1 MDKRF
6 IIMDEI
12 LIQAS
17 ALKKFIM
24 VGGVSGISIKEMSA
38 GYNMVATVNKDKM
51 ILSAQ
56 RGGARIFKRL
66 DTAKKY
72 ATEDMGWKGKI
83 ILEQ

>member
-1 MDKRF
+1 
-6 IIMDEI
+6 MDEI

-72 ATEDMGWKGKI
+72 ATEDLGWKGKI
-83 ILEQ
+83 ILEQQAI

>member
-1 MDKRF
+1 M
-6 IIMDEI
+6 EENP
-12 LIQAS
+12 IQAS

-24 VGGVSGISIKEMSA
+24 VGVVSGISIKEISS
-38 GYNMVATVNKDKM
+38 GYNMVVAVKKDKM

-72 ATEDMGWKGKI
+72 AAEDLGWKGKI
-83 ILEQ
+83 IVEQKAI